1 MSEQRNSIQGVVFS
15 NSSDARE
22 YGKGGIWY
30 SWINERRQFPED
42 VKSVFIVMPI
52 DWEEPDIKQN
62 GIVAEWTISEK
73 NINGAQW
80 KLFGDE
86 KSPTMSPS
94 LHWVGMWHGWL
105 ENGYLRS
112 C

>member
-1 MSEQRNSIQGVVFS
+1 MTEQRHSIQGAVFD
-15 NSSDARE
+15 NSTEARAH
-22 YGKGGIWY
+22 GKGGIWY
-30 SWINERRQFPED
+30 TLINERRQFPED
-42 VKSVFIVMPI
+42 VKSVFIVMPV
-52 DWEEPDIKQN
+52 DWGDPDVIQN

-80 KLFGDE
+80 KLSGNW
-86 KSPTMSPS
+86 KAPTMSPS